1 MLKVTLPYPP
11 STNRIWRSFA
21 SPNGGVRVVLTP
33 EARRYKQEVFWRAK
47 TAGARITEAPVS
59 VRIRLVPPGRRSIDV
74 DNAIKV
80 TLDALENVAY
90 FNDKQVRRLFAE
102 VAEPEKGN
110 ARLEVEVTEL
120 RG

>member
-11 STNRIWRSFA
+11 STNRLWRSFVTP
-21 SPNGGVRVVLTP
+21 SGGVRVILTP

-47 TAGARITEAPVS
+47 TAGARITEAPVY
-59 VRIRLVPPGRRSIDV
+59 VKIRLVPPGRRSIDV

-120 RG
+120 LG